1 MASEALLLLQ
11 GSYLSGAGAGGG
23 LVGWGGGL
31 VVGRGLVPVERG
43 RGRDSGPSGV
53 GGVRSQMG

>member
-11 GSYLSGAGAGGG
+11 GSYLSGAGAGGV
-23 LVGWGGGL
+23 VGWGGGL

-43 RGRDSGPSGV
+43 GGRDSGPSGV